1 MHNNQ
6 LLATIAI
13 MRELAALAG
22 GSSRRMRC
30 CLAEYLRSLQ
40 VKKVMVS
47 GKVWQGT
54 GSKVVVIEMIEA
66 LTAGR

>member
-1 MHNNQ
+1 
-6 LLATIAI
+6 
-13 MRELAALAG
+13 
-22 GSSRRMRC
+22 MRC

-47 GKVWQGT
+47 GKVCQRT